1 MRMPP
6 SVSFS
11 RPVTSALILPRSR
24 NSGRRRLKASAMPP
38 PNAASATIVMQRQV
52 PVQIEEVRQREERGD
67 DAAGQLHEAGADEI
81 PDAFGVGHDP
91 RDQYAGLR
99 RVEVA

>member
-24 NSGRRRLKASAMPP
+24 KSGRSRWNAIAMAP
-38 PNAASATIVMQRQV
+38 PNTPSATIVMQ
-52 PVQIEEVRQREERGD
+52 VRNQFR
-67 DAAGQLHEAGADEI
+67 
-81 PDAFGVGHDP
+81 
-91 RDQYAGLR
+91 
-99 RVEVA
+99 

>member
-24 NSGRRRLKASAMPP
+24 KSGRSRLNAVAIAK
-38 PNAASATIVMQRQV
+38 PNAAERDDVGERQQ
-52 PVQIEEVRQREERGD
+52 PVQIEEIRERER
-67 DAAGQLHEAGADEI
+67 
-81 PDAFGVGHDP
+81 P
-91 RDQYAGLR
+91 R
-99 RVEVA
+99 

>member
-24 NSGRRRLKASAMPP
+24 NSGRSRLNASAMAP
-38 PNAASATIVMQRQV
+38 PNAASATMREQRQS
-52 PVQIEEVRQREERGD
+52 QFR
-67 DAAGQLHEAGADEI
+67 
-81 PDAFGVGHDP
+81 
-91 RDQYAGLR
+91 
-99 RVEVA
+99 